1 MSEPEQKPKAWVLMN
16 VDGRGL
22 MVIGAN
28 PDVPVITGHE
38 RDHDRALAIARFEA
52 MQGDAEAQEA
62 VRLHDR
68 DAQKLFE
75 DGVRGGWIKMDEII
89 AGIDE
94 EED

>member
-16 VDGRGL
+16 VDCRGL
-22 MVIGAN
+22 MSIVAN

-75 DGVRGGWIKMDEII
+75 YGVRGGWIKMDEII